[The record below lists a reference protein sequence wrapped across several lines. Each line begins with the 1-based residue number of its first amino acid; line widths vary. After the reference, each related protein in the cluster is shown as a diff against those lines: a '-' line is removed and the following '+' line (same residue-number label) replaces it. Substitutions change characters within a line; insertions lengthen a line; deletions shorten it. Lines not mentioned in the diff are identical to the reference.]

1 MEGSFNISKYGI
13 ITTNSVDLT
22 TVEWITDGDGSF
34 VIGSDVLDPV
44 YQPSPTDIQNGVTL
58 TIRGYGENSCG
69 SEFLEKEIE
78 VTLAKTNN

>member
-1 MEGSFNISKYGI
+1 M
-13 ITTNSVDLT
+13 TT

-34 VIGSDVLDPV
+34 VIGGDVLDPV
-44 YQPSPTDIQNGVTL
+44 YQPSPTDIQSDYL

-78 VTLAKTNN
+78 VTFSPKPKLNILVVIL